1 MTSRPGRRIAART
14 SSTPVS
20 NDVRPPVALARRRW
34 RAALCR
40 GTTAIVLACTALPA
54 AAGLFDDDE
63 ARRRIEMLRSELAQ
77 QGRDN
82 EARIIKLEEQIR
94 NIGVVELLRQL
105 EQVNAELARLR
116 GQLEVIGNENQQLQK
131 RQRDFYLDID
141 SRLKRLEGGAAPGT
155 PAGSPPVAPPPAATP
170 PVSAAPA
177 GVEPV
182 SLRTP
187 TREDQA
193 REVKAY
199 DAASNLFRRN
209 DFSSAIEAFRAF
221 VKDYPASQLAPNA
234 GYWIGIS
241 YANLRDYRSALAAQ
255 EEVIQRYPQSPKAP
269 DALLAIAA
277 IQAEQGDNGSARNTL
292 EDIIARFPGSEAAG
306 KARTRLAA
314 LRR

>member
-1 MTSRPGRRIAART
+1 MSDG
-14 SSTPVS
+14 
-20 NDVRPPVALARRRW
+20 VRPPVALARRRW
-34 RAALCR
+34 RAVLA
-40 GTTAIVLACTALPA
+40 AWALACTALPA

-82 EARIIKLEEQIR
+82 EARIAKLEEQIR

-105 EQVNAELARLR
+105 EQVNTELARLR

-141 SRLKRLEGGAAPGT
+141 SRLKRLEGAPAAP
-155 PAGSPPVAPPPAATP
+155 ASPTGGAPPTTPPAAPPP
-170 PVSAAPA
+170 PVSAAPPS
-177 GVEPV
+177 VEPV
-182 SLRTP
+182 AARVPS
-187 TREDQA
+187 REDQA

-209 DFSSAIEAFRAF
+209 DFASAIEAFRAF
-221 VKDYPASQLAPNA
+221 VKDHPGSQLAPNA

-255 EEVIQRYPQSPKAP
+255 EEVITKYPQSAKAP